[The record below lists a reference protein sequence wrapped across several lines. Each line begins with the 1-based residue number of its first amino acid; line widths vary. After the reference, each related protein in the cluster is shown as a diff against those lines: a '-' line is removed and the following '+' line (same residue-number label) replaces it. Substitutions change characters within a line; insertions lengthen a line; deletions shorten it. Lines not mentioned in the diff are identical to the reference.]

1 MLHPSV
7 TSYQCFRGRKKHHT
21 TARKSLF
28 FSLFFHPQKPCSKA
42 PVLDWSNIQRA
53 RFTAFQQTITSLDTL
68 GTHIPFL
75 SKLFISVTCYDHLIH
90 NSHSCEKPCQL
101 QGIPH
106 FLSLSAVQHFLLYT
120 KIYVCLL
127 HSSGSHHVKQAAKLV
142 V

>member
-21 TARKSLF
+21 TARKSLS

-42 PVLDWSNIQRA
+42 PVLDWSNIPKSRIYCFSANYNQFRYTWYSHS
-53 RFTAFQQTITSLDTL
+53 F
-68 GTHIPFL
+68 
-75 SKLFISVTCYDHLIH
+75 SKLFISVTCYDHLTH

-106 FLSLSAVQHFLLYT
+106 FLSLSTVQHFLLYT

-142 V
+142 A